1 MKISSFKKI
10 DLSKNIS
17 EKIGVSVSL
26 SKKLT
31 EDLLE
36 ILSNKIKD
44 NNLNLKNVGSFRIID
59 KKERIGR
66 NPKTNEIFKIRAR
79 KSLSFNASKGLF
91 SQASTLVNPT
101 QFKTI
106 SIS

>member
-1 MKISSFKKI
+1 MTISSFKKI

-17 EKIGVSVSL
+17 EKIGISVSL

-44 NNLNLKNVGSFRIID
+44 NHLNLKNVGSFRIIN
-59 KKERIGR
+59 KKDRIGR
-66 NPKTNEIFKIRAR
+66 NPKTKEEFIIRSR
-79 KSLSFNASKGLF
+79 KSISFTASKNLT
-91 SQASTLVNPT
+91 ASIN
-101 QFKTI
+101 I
-106 SIS
+106 SD

>member
-44 NNLNLKNVGSFRIID
+44 NDLNLKNVGSFRIID
-59 KKERIGR
+59 KKDRIGR
-66 NPKTNEIFKIRAR
+66 NPKTKEEFIIRSR
-79 KSLSFNASKGLF
+79 KSISFIASKNLIV
-91 SQASTLVNPT
+91 SMNNSD
-101 QFKTI
+101 
-106 SIS
+106 

>member
-1 MKISSFKKI
+1 MKIISFKKI

-17 EKIGVSVSL
+17 KKIGVSVSL

-44 NNLNLKNVGSFRIID
+44 NDLNLKNVGSFRIIY
-59 KKERIGR
+59 KKDRIGR
-66 NPKTNEIFKIRAR
+66 NPKTKEEFMIRSR
-79 KSLSFNASKGLF
+79 KSISFTASKNLIEKINN
-91 SQASTLVNPT
+91 SD
-101 QFKTI
+101 
-106 SIS
+106 

>member
-44 NNLNLKNVGSFRIID
+44 NDLNLKNVGSFRIID
-59 KKERIGR
+59 KKDRIGR
-66 NPKTNEIFKIRAR
+66 NPKTKEEFIIKSR
-79 KSLSFNASKGLF
+79 KSISFTASKNLIANMNN
-91 SQASTLVNPT
+91 SD
-101 QFKTI
+101 
-106 SIS
+106 

>member
-1 MKISSFKKI
+1 VTISSFKKT

-17 EKIGVSVSL
+17 ERIGISVSL

-44 NNLNLKNVGSFRIID
+44 NRLNLKNVGSFRIIN
-59 KKERIGR
+59 KKDRIGR
-66 NPKTNEIFKIRAR
+66 NPKTKEEFIIRSR
-79 KSLSFNASKGLF
+79 KSISFTASKNLIANINN
-91 SQASTLVNPT
+91 SD
-101 QFKTI
+101 
-106 SIS
+106 

>member
-1 MKISSFKKI
+1 MTISSFKKT

-17 EKIGVSVSL
+17 ERIGISVSL

-44 NNLNLKNVGSFRIID
+44 NRLNLKNLGSFRIIN
-59 KKERIGR
+59 KKDRIGR
-66 NPKTNEIFKIRAR
+66 NPKTKEEFIIRSR
-79 KSLSFNASKGLF
+79 KSISFIASKNLIAIINN
-91 SQASTLVNPT
+91 SD
-101 QFKTI
+101 
-106 SIS
+106 

>member
-17 EKIGVSVSL
+17 KKIGVSVSL

-66 NPKTNEIFKIRAR
+66 NPKTKEEFIIRSR
-79 KSLSFNASKGLF
+79 KSISFIASKNLIV
-91 SQASTLVNPT
+91 SMNNSD
-101 QFKTI
+101 
-106 SIS
+106 

>member
-17 EKIGVSVSL
+17 KKIGVSVSL

-44 NNLNLKNVGSFRIID
+44 V
-59 KKERIGR
+59 
-66 NPKTNEIFKIRAR
+66 
-79 KSLSFNASKGLF
+79 AS
-91 SQASTLVNPT
+91 
-101 QFKTI
+101 I
-106 SIS
+106 SITRGRR

>member
-1 MKISSFKKI
+1 MTISSFKKI

-17 EKIGVSVSL
+17 EKIGVPVSL

-44 NNLNLKNVGSFRIID
+44 NDLNLKNLGSFRIIN
-59 KKERIGR
+59 KKDRIGR
-66 NPKTNEIFKIRAR
+66 NPKTKEEFIIRSR
-79 KSLSFNASKGLF
+79 KSISFIASKNLIAIINN
-91 SQASTLVNPT
+91 SD
-101 QFKTI
+101 
-106 SIS
+106 

>member
-1 MKISSFKKI
+1 MTISSFKKT

-17 EKIGVSVSL
+17 ERIGISVSL

-66 NPKTNEIFKIRAR
+66 NPKTQEEFIIRSR
-79 KSLSFNASKGLF
+79 KSISFTASKNLIANMNN
-91 SQASTLVNPT
+91 SD
-101 QFKTI
+101 
-106 SIS
+106 

>member
-66 NPKTNEIFKIRAR
+66 NPKTKEEFIIRSR
-79 KSLSFNASKGLF
+79 KSISFTASKNLIANMNN
-91 SQASTLVNPT
+91 SD
-101 QFKTI
+101 
-106 SIS
+106 

>member
-17 EKIGVSVSL
+17 KKIGVSVSL

-44 NNLNLKNVGSFRIID
+44 NDLNLKNVGSFRIIC
-59 KKERIGR
+59 KKDRIGR
-66 NPKTNEIFKIRAR
+66 NPKTKEEFMIRSR
-79 KSLSFNASKGLF
+79 KSISFTASKNLIEKMNN
-91 SQASTLVNPT
+91 SD
-101 QFKTI
+101 
-106 SIS
+106 

>member
-17 EKIGVSVSL
+17 EKIGVSISL

-44 NNLNLKNVGSFRIID
+44 NDLNLKNVGSFRIIY
-59 KKERIGR
+59 KKDRIGR
-66 NPKTNEIFKIRAR
+66 NPKTKEEFMIRSR
-79 KSLSFNASKGLF
+79 KSISFTASKNLIEKMNN
-91 SQASTLVNPT
+91 SD
-101 QFKTI
+101 
-106 SIS
+106 

>member
-1 MKISSFKKI
+1 MKIISFKKI

-17 EKIGVSVSL
+17 KKIGVSVSL

-44 NNLNLKNVGSFRIID
+44 NDLNLKNVGSFRIIY
-59 KKERIGR
+59 KKDRIGR
-66 NPKTNEIFKIRAR
+66 NPKTKEEFMIRSR
-79 KSLSFNASKGLF
+79 KSISFTASKNLIEKMNN
-91 SQASTLVNPT
+91 SD
-101 QFKTI
+101 
-106 SIS
+106 

>member
-17 EKIGVSVSL
+17 KKIGVSVSL

-44 NNLNLKNVGSFRIID
+44 NDLNLKNVGSFRIID
-59 KKERIGR
+59 KKDRIGR
-66 NPKTNEIFKIRAR
+66 NPKKKEEFIIRSR
-79 KSLSFNASKGLF
+79 KSISFTASKNLIEKMNN
-91 SQASTLVNPT
+91 SD
-101 QFKTI
+101 
-106 SIS
+106 

>member
-44 NNLNLKNVGSFRIID
+44 NDLNLKNVGSFRIID
-59 KKERIGR
+59 KKDRIGR
-66 NPKTNEIFKIRAR
+66 NPKTKEEFIIRSR
-79 KSLSFNASKGLF
+79 KSISFIASKNLIAIINN
-91 SQASTLVNPT
+91 SD
-101 QFKTI
+101 
-106 SIS
+106 

>member
-1 MKISSFKKI
+1 MTISSFKKT

-17 EKIGVSVSL
+17 ERIGISVSL

-44 NNLNLKNVGSFRIID
+44 NRLNLKNVGSFRIIN
-59 KKERIGR
+59 KKDRIGR
-66 NPKTNEIFKIRAR
+66 NPKTKEQFIIRSR
-79 KSLSFNASKGLF
+79 KSISFIASKNLIV
-91 SQASTLVNPT
+91 SMNNSD
-101 QFKTI
+101 
-106 SIS
+106 

>member
-1 MKISSFKKI
+1 VKISSFKKI

-17 EKIGVSVSL
+17 KKIGVSVSL

-44 NNLNLKNVGSFRIID
+44 NDLNLKNVGSFRIIY
-59 KKERIGR
+59 KKDRIGR
-66 NPKTNEIFKIRAR
+66 NPKTKEEFMIRSR
-79 KSLSFNASKGLF
+79 KSISFTASKNLIEKMNN
-91 SQASTLVNPT
+91 SD
-101 QFKTI
+101 
-106 SIS
+106 

>member
-1 MKISSFKKI
+1 MTINSFKKI

-17 EKIGVSVSL
+17 KKLGVSVLL

-31 EDLLE
+31 EDLIE

-44 NNLNLKNVGSFRIID
+44 NDLNLKNLGSFRIIN

-66 NPKTNEIFKIRAR
+66 NPKTKEEFLIKSR
-79 KSLSFNASKGLF
+79 KSIIFIASKNLL
-91 SQASTLVNPT
+91 AN
-101 QFKTI
+101 I
-106 SIS
+106 NNID

>member
-1 MKISSFKKI
+1 MTISSFKKI

-44 NNLNLKNVGSFRIID
+44 NDLNLKNVGSFRIID
-59 KKERIGR
+59 KKDRIGR
-66 NPKTNEIFKIRAR
+66 NPKTKEEFIIRSR
-79 KSLSFNASKGLF
+79 KSISFIASKNLIAIINN
-91 SQASTLVNPT
+91 SD
-101 QFKTI
+101 
-106 SIS
+106 

>member
-17 EKIGVSVSL
+17 EKIGVSISL

-44 NNLNLKNVGSFRIID
+44 NRLNLKNVGSFRIIN
-59 KKERIGR
+59 KKDRIGR
-66 NPKTNEIFKIRAR
+66 NPKTKEEFIIRSR
-79 KSLSFNASKGLF
+79 KSISFTASKNLIANINN
-91 SQASTLVNPT
+91 SD
-101 QFKTI
+101 
-106 SIS
+106 

>member
-44 NNLNLKNVGSFRIID
+44 NELNLKNVGSFRIID
-59 KKERIGR
+59 KKDRIGR
-66 NPKTNEIFKIRAR
+66 NPKTKEEFIIRSR
-79 KSLSFNASKGLF
+79 KSISFTASKNLIANMNNN
-91 SQASTLVNPT
+91 SD
-101 QFKTI
+101 
-106 SIS
+106 

>member
-17 EKIGVSVSL
+17 EKIGVSISL

-44 NNLNLKNVGSFRIID
+44 NDLNLKNVGSFRIID
-59 KKERIGR
+59 KKDRIGR
-66 NPKTNEIFKIRAR
+66 NPKTKEEFIIRSR
-79 KSLSFNASKGLF
+79 KSISFIASKNLIV
-91 SQASTLVNPT
+91 SMNNSD
-101 QFKTI
+101 
-106 SIS
+106 

>member
-44 NNLNLKNVGSFRIID
+44 NELNLKNVGSFRIID
-59 KKERIGR
+59 KKDRIGR
-66 NPKTNEIFKIRAR
+66 NPKTKEEFIIRSR
-79 KSLSFNASKGLF
+79 KSISFTASKNLI
-91 SQASTLVNPT
+91 VNMNN
-101 QFKTI
+101 
-106 SIS
+106 SD

>member
-17 EKIGVSVSL
+17 KKIGVSVSL

-44 NNLNLKNVGSFRIID
+44 NDLNLKNVGSFRIIY
-59 KKERIGR
+59 KKDRIGR
-66 NPKTNEIFKIRAR
+66 NPKTKEEFMIRSR
-79 KSLSFNASKGLF
+79 KSISFTASKNLIEKMNN
-91 SQASTLVNPT
+91 SD
-101 QFKTI
+101 
-106 SIS
+106 

>member
-44 NNLNLKNVGSFRIID
+44 NDLNLKNVGSFRIID
-59 KKERIGR
+59 KKDRIGR
-66 NPKTNEIFKIRAR
+66 NPKTKEEFIIRSR
-79 KSLSFNASKGLF
+79 KSISFTASKNLIANMNN
-91 SQASTLVNPT
+91 SD
-101 QFKTI
+101 
-106 SIS
+106 

>member
-44 NNLNLKNVGSFRIID
+44 NDLNLKNVGSFRIID
-59 KKERIGR
+59 KKDRIGR
-66 NPKTNEIFKIRAR
+66 NPKTKEEFIIRSR
-79 KSLSFNASKGLF
+79 KSISFTASKNLIANINN
-91 SQASTLVNPT
+91 SD
-101 QFKTI
+101 
-106 SIS
+106 

>member
-17 EKIGVSVSL
+17 GKIGVSVSL

-44 NNLNLKNVGSFRIID
+44 NDLNLKNVGSFRIID
-59 KKERIGR
+59 KKDRIGR
-66 NPKTNEIFKIRAR
+66 NPKTKEEFIIRSR
-79 KSLSFNASKGLF
+79 KSISFTASKNLI
-91 SQASTLVNPT
+91 ASMNN
-101 QFKTI
+101 
-106 SIS
+106 SD

>member
-17 EKIGVSVSL
+17 GKIGVSVSL

-44 NNLNLKNVGSFRIID
+44 NDLNLKNVGSFRIID
-59 KKERIGR
+59 KKDRIGR
-66 NPKTNEIFKIRAR
+66 NPKTKEEFIIRSR
-79 KSLSFNASKGLF
+79 KSISFIASKNLIV
-91 SQASTLVNPT
+91 SMNNSD
-101 QFKTI
+101 
-106 SIS
+106 

>member
-1 MKISSFKKI
+1 VKISSFKKI

-44 NNLNLKNVGSFRIID
+44 NDLNLKNVGSFRIID
-59 KKERIGR
+59 KKDRIGR
-66 NPKTNEIFKIRAR
+66 NPKTKEEFIIKSR
-79 KSLSFNASKGLF
+79 KSISFTASKNLIANMNN
-91 SQASTLVNPT
+91 SD
-101 QFKTI
+101 
-106 SIS
+106 

>member
-10 DLSKNIS
+10 DLSINIS
-17 EKIGVSVSL
+17 AKIGVSVSL

-44 NNLNLKNVGSFRIID
+44 NDLNLKNVGSFRIID
-59 KKERIGR
+59 KKDRIGR
-66 NPKTNEIFKIRAR
+66 NPKTKEEFIIRSR
-79 KSLSFNASKGLF
+79 KSISFIASKNLIV
-91 SQASTLVNPT
+91 SMNNSD
-101 QFKTI
+101 
-106 SIS
+106 